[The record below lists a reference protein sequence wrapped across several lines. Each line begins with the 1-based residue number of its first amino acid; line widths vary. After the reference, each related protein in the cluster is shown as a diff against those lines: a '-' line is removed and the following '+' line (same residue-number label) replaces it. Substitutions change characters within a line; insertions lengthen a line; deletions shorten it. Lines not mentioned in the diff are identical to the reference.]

1 MECGADA
8 AGIPLI
14 YGNHGETMKFAE
26 RIKLLFRRNQLS
38 DEVFEDLTDL
48 LIEGDIGA
56 SLAFELV
63 DALRVSCRKEGAA
76 TPEEARGKLKELLRP
91 HIVTAKFDLAPSR
104 LNVILMLGVN
114 GVGKTTTCAK
124 LAAWV
129 QKTRPGRPVIM
140 AAGDTFR
147 AAAIEQLKIH
157 GERLGVRVVA
167 QQHGADPGAVLWDAI
182 DAARAEDA
190 QLVIADSAGR
200 MHTRADLLKELEK
213 IDRVVMQKAA
223 DVVYHKLL
231 VLDATTGQNAMRQ
244 VEIFHGA
251 VKVDGVVMTKYDST
265 SKGGMVIAVGR
276 QFGLPTLFL
285 GTGEKYENFVPFDID
300 TYLDDFVG
308 E

>member
-1 MECGADA
+1 
-8 AGIPLI
+8 
-14 YGNHGETMKFAE
+14 MKFSE
-26 RIKLLFRRNQLS
+26 RIKTLFRRNQLS
-38 DEVFEDLTDL
+38 DEVFEDLADL

-63 DALRVSCRKEGAA
+63 DALKVSCRKGGVA
-76 TPEEARGKLKELLRP
+76 TTEEARKKLKELLRP
-91 HIVTAKFDLAPSR
+91 HIATAKFDLAPDR
-104 LNVILMLGVN
+104 LNVVLILGVN

-157 GERLGVRVVA
+157 GDRLGVRVVA

-182 DAARAEDA
+182 DAARTENA
-190 QLVIADSAGR
+190 QLVIADTAGR

-213 IDRVVMQKAA
+213 IDKVVMQKAVEV
-223 DVVYHKLL
+223 DYHKLL

-244 VEIFHGA
+244 VEIFHEA
-251 VKVDGVVMTKYDST
+251 VNVDGVVMTKYDST
-265 SKGGMVIAVGR
+265 SKGGMIIAVSR

-300 TYLDDFVG
+300 RYLDDFVG

>member
-1 MECGADA
+1 
-8 AGIPLI
+8 
-14 YGNHGETMKFAE
+14 MKFSE
-26 RIKLLFRRNQLS
+26 RIRTLFHRNQLS
-38 DEVFEDLTDL
+38 DEVFEELADL
-48 LIEGDIGA
+48 LVEGDVGA
-56 SLAFELV
+56 TLAFELV
-63 DALRVSCRKEGAA
+63 DELKASCRKGGVT
-76 TPEEARGKLKELLRP
+76 TPEEARKKLKELLRP
-91 HIVTAKFDLAPSR
+91 HITTAKFDLASDR
-104 LNVILMLGVN
+104 LNVVLMLGVN

-182 DAARAEDA
+182 DAARTVNA
-190 QLVIADSAGR
+190 QLVIADTAGR

-213 IDRVVMQKAA
+213 IDKVVMQKAVEV
-223 DVVYHKLL
+223 DYRKLL

-251 VKVDGVVMTKYDST
+251 VNVDGVVMTKYDST
-265 SKGGMVIAVGR
+265 SKGGMIIAVSR

-300 TYLDDFVG
+300 GYLDDFVG

>member
-1 MECGADA
+1 
-8 AGIPLI
+8 
-14 YGNHGETMKFAE
+14 MKFSE
-26 RIKLLFRRNQLS
+26 RIKTLFHRNQLS
-38 DEVFEDLTDL
+38 DEVFEDLADL

-63 DALRVSCRKEGAA
+63 DELKASCRKGGVA
-76 TPEEARGKLKELLRP
+76 TPEEARKKLKELLRP
-91 HIVTAKFDLAPSR
+91 HIATAKFDLASDR
-104 LNVILMLGVN
+104 LNVVLMLGVN

-182 DAARAEDA
+182 DAARTVNA
-190 QLVIADSAGR
+190 QLVIADTAGR

-213 IDRVVMQKAA
+213 IDKVVMQKAVEV
-223 DVVYHKLL
+223 DYQKLL

-251 VKVDGVVMTKYDST
+251 VNVDGVVMTKYDST
-265 SKGGMVIAVGR
+265 SKGGMIIAVSR

-300 TYLDDFVG
+300 GYLDDFVG

>member
-1 MECGADA
+1 
-8 AGIPLI
+8 
-14 YGNHGETMKFAE
+14 MKFSE
-26 RIKLLFRRNQLS
+26 RIKMLFRRNLLT

-63 DALRVSCRKEGAA
+63 EALKSSCRKEGISTTEDAKK
-76 TPEEARGKLKELLRP
+76 KLKELLRH
-91 HIVTAKFDLAPSR
+91 HIKTAKFELAPDR
-104 LNVILMLGVN
+104 LNVVLMLGVN
-114 GVGKTTTCAK
+114 GVGKTTSCAK
-124 LAAWV
+124 LASWI
-129 QKTRPGRPVIM
+129 QKTRPGCPVVL

-182 DAARAEDA
+182 DAARTGNA
-190 QLVIADSAGR
+190 QLVIADTAGR

-213 IDRVVMQKAA
+213 LDRVVKQKAG
-223 DVVYHKLL
+223 DVDYRKLL

-244 VEIFHGA
+244 AEIFHGA
-251 VKVDGVVMTKYDST
+251 VNVDGVVMTKYDST
-265 SKGGMVIAVGR
+265 SKGGMIIAVSR

-285 GTGEKYENFVPFDID
+285 GTGEKYENFVPFDPD
-300 TYLDDFVG
+300 AYLDDFVG
-308 E
+308 A